1 MEGGVH
7 LPELLAPLA
16 QLKGHVKVNKRPPR
30 IATRG
35 MRGPL
40 LLKCQPVVYDA
51 DANRLSLPPGVFVGF
66 DVHRET
72 KEEDHDDEEYENTVI
87 GGKESDLAGTAI
99 FGENMDNSYCYG
111 NTLKSPHS
119 VQTRQNSS
127 IDFRSISP
135 YIFSRFSVRL
145 QRFFEEVEDLRK
157 SLICKRCYFKLCLME
172 VPLLHPDSL
181 LIYLV

>member
-1 MEGGVH
+1 MEGEVH
-7 LPELLAPLA
+7 LPELLAPLG

-40 LLKCQPVVYDA
+40 LLKCHPVVYDA
-51 DANRLSLPPGVFVGF
+51 DENRLSLPPGVFVGS
-66 DVHRET
+66 DVHRDT
-72 KEEDHDDEEYENTVI
+72 KEEDHDEEEYENTVI

-99 FGENMDNSYCYG
+99 FGENMDNSDCYG

-145 QRFFEEVEDLRK
+145 QRFFEEREDLRK
-157 SLICKRCYFKLCLME
+157 PLICKRCYFKLCLME